1 MSTKKPDDWKFFLMI
16 IGFIIIFPIIIAIF
30 WQLFFVLLFLGFIF
44 FNPKDKNSILW
55 KILNEKILEFVKE
68 NIEKKTENIL
78 KSENIFWK
86 KEEKIN
92 FENKIF
98 TENILK
104 NEKIFWKKE
113 EKINFDNE
121 IILLEDDKKITF
133 ENKIFT
139 EKKEKVFKESI
150 IKKFETKSQN
160 HFKEK
165 ILAKKSETA
174 LKKLEKNSIKNVKT
188 PSVFDN
194 YVSVLELMKK

>member
-92 FENKIF
+92 FDKQ
-98 TENILK
+98 
-104 NEKIFWKKE
+104 
-113 EKINFDNE
+113 
-121 IILLEDDKKITF
+121 IILEKNDKKITF

>member
-1 MSTKKPDDWKFFLMI
+1 MSTKKSDDWKIFLI
-16 IGFIIIFPIIIAIF
+16 VIAFVLIFSILITIFWNFLFII
-30 WQLFFVLLFLGFIF
+30 LFLGFVF
-44 FNPKDKNSILW
+44 FNPKDKNSILS

-86 KEEKIN
+86 KEEKAT

-121 IILLEDDKKITF
+121 IILEKNDKKITF